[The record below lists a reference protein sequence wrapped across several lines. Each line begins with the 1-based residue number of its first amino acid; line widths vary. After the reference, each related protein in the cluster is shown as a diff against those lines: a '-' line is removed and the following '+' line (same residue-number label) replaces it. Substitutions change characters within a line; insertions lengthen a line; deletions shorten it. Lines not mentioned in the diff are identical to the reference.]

1 MTPATL
7 EDTQRRVVAA
17 LVEVAPDLEGTDIAP
32 DADLRQDLGL
42 DSMDFVNLM
51 TILSEQLGDDIP
63 EADYSLLE
71 TVESCTAYLYE
82 RAAAT

>member
-17 LVEVAPDLEGTDIAP
+17 LVDVAPDLEGADIPP

-71 TVESCTAYLYE
+71 TVESCATYLHE
-82 RAAAT
+82 RAGSA

>member
-17 LVEVAPDLEGTDIAP
+17 LVEIAPDLEGTDIAP
-32 DADLRQDLGL
+32 DADVRQDLGL

-71 TVESCTAYLYE
+71 TVESCAAYLHG
-82 RAAAT
+82 RTGSA

>member
-1 MTPATL
+1 MNPATL

-17 LVEVAPDLEGTDIAP
+17 LVDVAPDLEGEDVAP

-42 DSMDFVNLM
+42 DSMDFVNLV

-71 TVESCTAYLYE
+71 TVESCAAYLHE
-82 RAAAT
+82 RAAST